1 MIKAIKAIDQPST
14 KLVGRSNNKSIKII
28 YSHDNQLRGIQ
39 NQKICKIQWQNIK
52 CGESKIHTHILLYVN
67 LMVTTS
73 QKYITDTHTHTHAH
87 THAHTH
93 TDRHQIT
100 REEKKRRKEKK
111 ELQNKLKTVYK
122 VAVSTFLSIIT
133 SNVNG
138 LNAPIKRH

>member
-1 MIKAIKAIDQPST
+1 MIKAIKVIDQPST

-73 QKYITDTHTHTHAH
+73 QKYITDIHTHTHTH
-87 THAHTH
+87 TH
-93 TDRHQIT
+93 TQIGT
-100 REEKKRRKEKK
+100 KSQGKRKKEEKKKK
-111 ELQNKLKTVYK
+111 NYKT
-122 VAVSTFLSIIT
+122 
-133 SNVNG
+133 N
-138 LNAPIKRH
+138 